1 MVIDVESVDATD
13 WFARHHAARADGF
26 SLDFLTGSD
35 NGEGTVV
42 VSRLITENA
51 EHWLTTRI
59 SGEPLE
65 SITSVF
71 PSADWHERELAE
83 MFDISMSGRAE
94 CRPLLGAKRGVMR
107 KSVLLQPRIDRPW
120 PGAAEPDDDGR
131 QGANPSRRRLR
142 PPGVPEEHGRE

>member
-35 NGEGTVV
+35 DGEGTVV
-42 VSRLITENA
+42 VSRLITDNA

-83 MFDISMSGRAE
+83 MFDISITGRHE
-94 CRPLLGAKRGVMR
+94 CQPLLGANRGVMR
-107 KSVLLQPRIDRPW
+107 KSVLLQPRLETPW
-120 PGAAEPDDDGR
+120 PGSAEPGDDGR

-142 PPGVPEEHGRE
+142 PPGVPEGNSRG